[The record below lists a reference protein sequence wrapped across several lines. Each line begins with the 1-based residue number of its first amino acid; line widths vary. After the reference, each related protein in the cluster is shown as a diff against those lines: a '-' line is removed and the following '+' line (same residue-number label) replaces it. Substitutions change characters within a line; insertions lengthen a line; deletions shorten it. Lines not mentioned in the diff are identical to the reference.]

1 MSLVATGLAVGL
13 LGVAFW
19 MLGHW
24 ARCIRPECRV
34 CGVELAD
41 VLVPTSDGGFVLVLP
56 GPPIRVRVRVARV
69 ARTVIALLVAV
80 IVLTSDVGALL
91 FTAVASQG

>member
-1 MSLVATGLAVGL
+1 MTVAASILAVGL

-41 VLVPTSDGGFVLVLP
+41 VLVPTADGGFIVVLP

>member
-1 MSLVATGLAVGL
+1 MTHAVSVLAVGL

-41 VLVPTSDGGFVLVLP
+41 VLVPTPDGGFVVVLP

-80 IVLTSDVGALL
+80 LLLPSDVGYLL
-91 FTAVASQG
+91 ATVVAG